1 MAQTWRMARE
11 PRRPPPALTQD
22 TLDRL
27 ALRYVE
33 RFATTR
39 AKLLDYLRRKLRER
53 GSEGPVDPVAL
64 ADRMV
69 ELRYV
74 DDLAFAESRAA
85 AMARRGLGPRRVRDA
100 LRHAGVAGDDVTTLD
115 DAIDDGAEATALA
128 FARRRRIGPFAPE
141 PVERDQREKQIA
153 AMVRAG
159 HSPALAR
166 RIASMSPDDA
176 PDLGDRYT

>member
-1 MAQTWRMARE
+1 MPRE
-11 PRRPPPALTQD
+11 PRRPPPALTQPA
-22 TLDRL
+22 LERL

-53 GSEGPVDPVAL
+53 GSEGVIDPEAL

-74 DDLAFAESRAA
+74 DDLAFAESRVA

-100 LRHAGVAGDDVTTLD
+100 LRHAGVAGEDSSTLD
-115 DAIDDGAEATALA
+115 EAIDEGAEATAMA

-141 PVERDQREKQIA
+141 PVERDQRERQIA

-159 HSPALAR
+159 HAPSLAR
-166 RIASMSPDDA
+166 RIASMTADDV
-176 PDLGDRYT
+176 PDLREDHA

>member
-1 MAQTWRMARE
+1 MARE
-11 PRRPPPALTQD
+11 PRKPPPALTQA
-22 TLDRL
+22 TLERL

-39 AKLLDYLRRKLRER
+39 AKLLQYMVRKLRER
-53 GSEGPVDPVAL
+53 GVDGPVDPDGL

-74 DDLAFAESRAA
+74 DDRAFAESRAA

-100 LRHAGVAGDDVTTLD
+100 LRHAGVAGDDVTPLD
-115 DAIDDGAEATALA
+115 EVIDDGAEATALA

-141 PVERDQREKQIA
+141 PVERDRRERQVA

-159 HSPALAR
+159 HAPGLSR
-166 RIASMSPDDA
+166 RIASMTADEVPDQHD
-176 PDLGDRYT
+176 DHR